1 MRWNGVLAS
10 LAVSGLLV
18 AGCSAAA
25 SAPERDTSTDVS
37 FTGCDT
43 VACTG
48 TIEGAEYEI
57 VMPATWNGTLL
68 IYSHGYRP
76 AEPFPPT
83 FDPIVRTASPAPGW
97 DTGDRTVGE
106 ALLERGYAL
115 AGSAYASNGWA
126 VEDGV
131 AAAGQLHD
139 FFAQNIAQPKRTL
152 VWGDSLGGLIT
163 AVLAEQETE
172 WIDGAAPLC
181 GVVAGLVANIDLA
194 FDVAYAIQQLIYP
207 EMKIADY
214 TSYEEAVLAW
224 EGAASRILAGAQE
237 QDPEV
242 LAKIFTIAAISDA
255 PSRTRTFDGSGIVS
269 QVSGTIENLLTVLG
283 YATVGRYDIEQRYG
297 GNVSGNELA
306 DYAARVNESERETID
321 ALGGEG
327 AAGRFLSTLD
337 NGPRVAADPT
347 ARAEALKRGGNP
359 TGRIQVP
366 VLTLH
371 TADDWVI
378 SQNETF
384 YRNRFDAAASSGL
397 ARADLVQTFT
407 VPPPEYSTE
416 AGAPYGAGH
425 CNFTVQSRLAVVDLL
440 DRWVR
445 EGVYPAQQAIAAAM
459 GPESGYNPVYLP
471 GPWPAPEAVVPV
483 S

>member
-1 MRWNGVLAS
+1 MRWNGLLAS

-25 SAPERDTSTDVS
+25 STPERDTSTDVP
-37 FTGCDT
+37 FTGCDS

-48 TIEGAEYEI
+48 TIEGADYEI
-57 VMPATWNGTLL
+57 VMPQTWNGTLL

-83 FDPIVRTASPAPGW
+83 FDAVVRTASPAPGW
-97 DTGDRTVGE
+97 DTGDRSVGE

-131 AAAGQLHD
+131 AAAGQLHE
-139 FFAQNIAQPKRTL
+139 FFSANIAEPKRTL

-163 AVLAEQETE
+163 AVLAEQETD

-194 FDVAYAIQQLIYP
+194 FDVAYAIQQLLYP
-207 EMKIADY
+207 EMVIADY
-214 TSYEEAVLAW
+214 GSYEEAVMAW
-224 EGAASRILAGAQE
+224 EGAASRLVQGAQE
-237 QDPEV
+237 QDTEV
-242 LAKIFTIAAISDA
+242 IAKIFTIAAIVDA
-255 PSRTRTFDGSGIVS
+255 PSQTRTQDGSGIAS
-269 QVSGTIENLLTVLG
+269 QVTGTIENLLTVLG
-283 YATVGRYDIEQRYG
+283 YATVGRFDIEQRYG

-306 DYAARVNESERETID
+306 DYASRVSESEREAIN
-321 ALGGEG
+321 AIGGDG
-327 AAGRFLSTLD
+327 AAQRFLTTLD

-347 ARAEALKRGGNP
+347 ARAAALEKGGNP

-366 VLTLH
+366 VLTMH
-371 TADDWVI
+371 TAADWVI

-384 YRNRFDAAASSGL
+384 YRNRFDAAAASGL

-407 VPPPEYSTE
+407 VAPPEYSPE
-416 AGAPYGAGH
+416 EGAPYGAGH
-425 CNFTVQSRLAVVDLL
+425 CNFTLQSRVAIVDLL
-440 DRWVR
+440 DKWVR
-445 EGVYPAQQAIAAAM
+445 EGVYPAQGAIAAAM

-483 S
+483 G

>member
-1 MRWNGVLAS
+1 MV
-10 LAVSGLLV
+10 VSGLLV

-37 FTGCDT
+37 FIGCDS

-131 AAAGQLHD
+131 AAAGQLHEY
-139 FFAQNIAQPKRTL
+139 FAQNIAQPKRTL

-194 FDVAYAIQQLIYP
+194 FDVVYATQQLIYP

-269 QVSGTIENLLTVLG
+269 QVSGMIENVVTVLG
-283 YATVGRYDIEQRYG
+283 YATLGRYDIEQRYG

-321 ALGGEG
+321 ALGGCC
-327 AAGRFLSTLD
+327 R
-337 NGPRVAADPT
+337 
-347 ARAEALKRGGNP
+347 
-359 TGRIQVP
+359 
-366 VLTLH
+366 
-371 TADDWVI
+371 
-378 SQNETF
+378 TF
-384 YRNRFDAAASSGL
+384 
-397 ARADLVQTFT
+397 
-407 VPPPEYSTE
+407 PE
-416 AGAPYGAGH
+416 H
-425 CNFTVQSRLAVVDLL
+425 
-440 DRWVR
+440 
-445 EGVYPAQQAIAAAM
+445 
-459 GPESGYNPVYLP
+459 P
-471 GPWPAPEAVVPV
+471 G
-483 S
+483 